1 MDTETGSAKKLKNI
15 MDQQNPRLISRC
27 YDLYKHF
34 QQAIIFSL
42 IIVFQLALAGSTH
55 TYTGVTFICITHYN
69 VKVQAKHFRLSI
81 KMRNSQTEIISS
93 LIRLYIS

>member
-1 MDTETGSAKKLKNI
+1 MKLADHKNI

-55 TYTGVTFICITHYN
+55 TYTGVTFISL
-69 VKVQAKHFRLSI
+69 QR
-81 KMRNSQTEIISS
+81 QGSS
-93 LIRLYIS
+93 KTFSSFD

>member
-1 MDTETGSAKKLKNI
+1 MI
-15 MDQQNPRLISRC
+15 DQRNPRLISRC

-42 IIVFQLALAGSTH
+42 IIVFQRALAGSTH